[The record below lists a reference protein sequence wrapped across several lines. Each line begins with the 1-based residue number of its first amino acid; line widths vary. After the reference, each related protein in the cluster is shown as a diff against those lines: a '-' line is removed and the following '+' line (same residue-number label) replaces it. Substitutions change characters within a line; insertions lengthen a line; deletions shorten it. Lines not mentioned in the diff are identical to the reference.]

1 VCACVCVCVL
11 LKKIFQKDVEHVEQ
25 PVTIREIDVEQTCN
39 RRGTRGTAVGVDPGS
54 RAGGL
59 AVVDLEAGTVRLAWW
74 KALAACVE
82 LHEAD
87 GEAYRVTRHG
97 TLAMAL
103 VAALR
108 GVEATVAACEAVRP
122 YRGRPAPVALAT
134 AAGVAV
140 GLLEGR
146 GVLVQRPEPS
156 TWRGVYF
163 GRPAALERER
173 AKRVALDWLAGR
185 VSPGVP
191 LDSWRPHG
199 LTVPA
204 AHGLAPDHAAEA
216 LGLAVWAASNEKSN
230 EGRRAAKANA
240 TRRNANVPKQAGKAK
255 EGVQRGVSDTVGGR
269 GVPASHVSRALRG
282 SFADFPGGNQACK
295 HATEDE

>member
-1 VCACVCVCVL
+1 
-11 LKKIFQKDVEHVEQ
+11 VEQ
-25 PVTIREIDVEQTCN
+25 PVTGREIDVEQTWN

-59 AVVDLEAGTVRLAWW
+59 AVVDLVAGTVRLAWW
-74 KALAACVE
+74 RALSACVE

-97 TLAMAL
+97 TLALAL
-103 VAALR
+103 VASLR

-140 GLLEGR
+140 GVLEAQ
-146 GVLVQRPEPS
+146 GVAVQRPDVS
-156 TWRGVYF
+156 TWRAVYF
-163 GRPAALERER
+163 GRPVALERER
-173 AKRVALDWLAGR
+173 AKRVALDWLRGDR
-185 VSPGVP
+185 SPGVP
-191 LDSWRPHG
+191 LEAWQPHG

-204 AHGLAPDHAAEA
+204 AVRNAPDHAAEA

-230 EGRRAAKANA
+230 EGGKDATRNA
-240 TRRNANVPKQAGKAK
+240 TRRNAKGPKVAEMA
-255 EGVQRGVSDTVGGR
+255 EIGVQRGVSEGAGGA
-269 GVPASHVSRALRG
+269 GVPASRVLRALRP
-282 SFADFPGGNQACK
+282 SFADPQPGNQPCK
-295 HATEDE
+295 HAKEDE